1 MELKISSPHLA
12 VVYFRLF
19 LSAFG
24 QATVDGAINFS
35 AASAADIAGAG
46 GTAAAYLQPL
56 VAAATAAGTASTAAT
71 LGQASTAEVG
81 GGGLFL
87 PGPAAAGI
95 GPDGLPCQP
104 DLPGIKLSNYLTH
117 ESVSRHVML
126 SLSFN

>member
-1 MELKISSPHLA
+1 MNDFIL
-12 VVYFRLF
+12 LF

-46 GTAAAYLQPL
+46 GSAAAAYLQPL
-56 VAAATAAGTASTAAT
+56 VAAATAAGTASTTGAAE
-71 LGQASTAEVG
+71 AG

-104 DLPGIKLSNYLTH
+104 DLPGNQTVKSLNALLILGQM
-117 ESVSRHVML
+117 ESSY
-126 SLSFN
+126 

>member
-1 MELKISSPHLA
+1 MILCI
-12 VVYFRLF
+12 LF

-24 QATVDGAINFS
+24 QATMQEGAINFS

-46 GTAAAYLQPL
+46 GSAAAAAAYLQPL
-56 VAAATAAGTASTAAT
+56 VAAATAAGTASTTGAAE
-71 LGQASTAEVG
+71 SG

-104 DLPGIKLSNYLTH
+104 DLPGIKLSNHLTH
-117 ESVSRHVML
+117 Y
-126 SLSFN
+126 

>member
-1 MELKISSPHLA
+1 M
-12 VVYFRLF
+12 
-19 LSAFG
+19 SAFG

-46 GTAAAYLQPL
+46 GSAAAAYLQPL
-56 VAAATAAGTASTAAT
+56 VAAATAAGTASTTGAAE
-71 LGQASTAEVG
+71 AG

-104 DLPGIKLSNYLTH
+104 DLPGINLSNYSTQL
-117 ESVSRHVML
+117 HVLADLGTVVIVLLMSQL
-126 SLSFN
+126 ICCSTDRF

>member
-1 MELKISSPHLA
+1 MNQLVDFIL
-12 VVYFRLF
+12 LF

-46 GTAAAYLQPL
+46 GSAAAAYLQPL
-56 VAAATAAGTASTAAT
+56 VAAATAAGTASTTGA
-71 LGQASTAEVG
+71 AEVG

-104 DLPGIKLSNYLTH
+104 DLPGIKLSNHLVTH
-117 ESVSRHVML
+117 Y
-126 SLSFN
+126 